1 MFTMC
6 WCKKMH
12 SPVHTYESPIYT
24 NINYT
29 NRKPSPPPIPPR
41 RCRFIKND
49 DGVLL
54 PVALHWAASPIQTV
68 YRQSTPNLHTL
79 PIADLWFD
87 DSMKKAASM
96 PCLSDESLKKLS
108 KRLSKNTQNLTR
120 IARSHDIEPLFTV
133 EINIKNERTGLLS
146 TRKIYM

>member
-12 SPVHTYESPIYT
+12 SPVHTYESPIYA
-24 NINYT
+24 NINYI

-54 PVALHWAASPIQTV
+54 PV

-108 KRLSKNTQNLTR
+108 KRLSKNAQNLTHVG
-120 IARSHDIEPLFTV
+120 RSHDTGCPGIEPLFTV

-146 TRKIYM
+146 TRKIYI